1 MKHHNI
7 EDVIKDIQVL
17 SSKDNN
23 PVIIKGFSKILKCV
37 GIGTDAAVFHI
48 EDDTKYVYKVF
59 SKDRLEKM
67 EMEKNVYELLG
78 ESAFF
83 PVYYDRGSNFLILS
97 YEKGITLYDCL
108 LKGIHIPRQVIMDIE
123 EARKY
128 AKSKGLNPRDIH
140 LKNILLYEG
149 RGKLLDVSEYLKEGN
164 DLRWNY
170 LKKGYEEYYHL
181 IDGREVP
188 LWLIK
193 TVIKWYNQQHGQFD
207 FQEFVNKLIW
217 LFPKKTRT

>member
-17 SSKDNN
+17 STKDNN
-23 PVIIKGFSKILKCV
+23 PVIIKGFSKILKCIGV
-37 GIGTDAAVFHI
+37 GTDAAVFHI
-48 EDDTKYVYKVF
+48 EDDTQYVYKVF
-59 SKDRLEKM
+59 SKDRLDKM
-67 EMEKNVYELLG
+67 EMEKNVYKLLG

-83 PVYYDRGSNFLILS
+83 PVYYGTGSNFLILS

-108 LKGIHIPRQVIMDIE
+108 LKGIHIPRQVIMDVE
-123 EARKY
+123 EAREY

-207 FQEFVNKLIW
+207 FQEFVNKLLW
-217 LFPKKTRT
+217 LFRIKT